1 MTSMVTKIQKSDVD
15 YARSFMKRGPCKGL
29 CEQYVA
35 SRPLNGNRYA
45 SGQSRCQTCEIFLK
59 PEGVEDGIICK
70 CCHLRVR
77 NKPRSKLA
85 KEIFHNAV
93 KKNIHENNSDLEEQ
107 TFTDFETTA

>member
-35 SRPLNGNRYA
+35 SRPSNGNRYA

-70 CCHLRVR
+70 CCHMRVR
-77 NKPRSKLA
+77 NKPRNSLY
-85 KEIFHNAV
+85 KEKFHNAV
-93 KKNIHENNSDLEEQ
+93 KKKHS
-107 TFTDFETTA
+107 